1 MALAPTHEDKR
12 MTCMEVWGG
21 SDAVN
26 AAVTLS
32 GLDAWVYS
40 KPYGENAA
48 AGGDVYYVS
57 ACATGRI
64 NRLLVADVAGHGAAV
79 REIAINLRDL
89 MRRFVNYLDQAKF
102 VSQMNARFLEAS
114 ADSVFATAIV
124 TTFFAPTRTLSVCNA
139 GHPPPLIYRVADR
152 KWSLLECGD
161 DREHTGNIPLGIME
175 MDHCEQFD
183 VELRVGDLVLVYT
196 DSLIEA
202 TDPSREMMGVAGLLR
217 LINEIEVPADRK
229 SLVPELLA
237 EIDRRTSGGLQAD
250 DVTALLISANGSGTR
265 TGMLVRFM
273 APFRLLGGIVN
284 QLRGKGPAG
293 IPDWS
298 LANVGGAIFGPLSR
312 ARGKRH

>member
-1 MALAPTHEDKR
+1 
-12 MTCMEVWGG
+12 MEVWGG
-21 SDAVN
+21 SDAVD

-79 REIAINLRDL
+79 GEIAIQLRDL

-102 VSQMNARFLEAS
+102 VAQMNRRFLEAS
-114 ADSVFATAIV
+114 ADSIFATAIV

-139 GHPPPLIYRVADR
+139 GHPPPLIYRAASK
-152 KWSLLECGD
+152 KWSLLEYGTD
-161 DREHTGNIPLGIME
+161 NRRIGNIPLGIME
-175 MDHCEQFD
+175 MDNCEQFD
-183 VELRVGDLVLVYT
+183 VQLEVGDLVLVYT

-202 TDPSREMMGVAGLLR
+202 TAPSGEMIGVAGLLE
-217 LINEIEVPADRK
+217 LSNELAMPDEIK
-229 SLVPELLA
+229 TLVPGLLA
-237 EIDRRTSGGLQAD
+237 EIDRRSFGGLRAD
-250 DVTALLISANGSGTR
+250 DVTALLISANGTGTR
-265 TGMLVRFM
+265 TRAINRLL
-273 APFRLLGGIVN
+273 APFRLSRSILDSW
-284 QLRGKGPAG
+284 RGKGPAG

-298 LANVGGAIFGPLSR
+298 LPNVGGAIFGPLNR
-312 ARGKRH
+312 LWGKKR